1 MNSLIDIPI
10 IFDDNPISRAYI
22 QLYLSNNLTNKK
34 IIYLSEKS
42 LLPNKIISYFKFH
55 RNNYY
60 ALLFL
65 KEKEINYFLDQVQE
79 FFNLEKNFIR
89 DMYKFNNIHKFNK
102 IIYIKNKSI
111 NSKELLKLL
120 NTDEEKYYLNTGKQI
135 LKEVLSSE
143 KKFIHIHPG
152 FLPEVRGADGSL
164 HSVDKFNYLGTSS
177 FIINKEIDKG
187 PIIYRHKKEYKKFK
201 VKNFDKYNLKDLYR
215 LWFSFVDPLLR
226 ASHLKFIIKNKIVYN
241 GKYNEI
247 DTKNEKENYFSFM
260 SPVELNR
267 TFKKIFY

>member
-135 LKEVLSSE
+135 LKEVLSES
-143 KKFIHIHPG
+143 FFH
-152 FLPEVRGADGSL
+152 FL
-164 HSVDKFNYLGTSS
+164 
-177 FIINKEIDKG
+177 
-187 PIIYRHKKEYKKFK
+187 
-201 VKNFDKYNLKDLYR
+201 
-215 LWFSFVDPLLR
+215 LLLQR
-226 ASHLKFIIKNKIVYN
+226 K
-241 GKYNEI
+241 
-247 DTKNEKENYFSFM
+247 
-260 SPVELNR
+260 
-267 TFKKIFY
+267 